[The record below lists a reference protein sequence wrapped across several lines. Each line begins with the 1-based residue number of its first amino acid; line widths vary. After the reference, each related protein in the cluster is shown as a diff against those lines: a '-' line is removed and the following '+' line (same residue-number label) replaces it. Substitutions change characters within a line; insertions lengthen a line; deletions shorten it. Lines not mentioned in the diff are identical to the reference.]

1 MAQAVVAPS
10 AEGIIMG
17 NVEAKCYCSRVG
29 LDGSVL
35 TIEFGVCTSPLWAS
49 IVTAT
54 RILLAGPF
62 ASAFWKRKSGG
73 KRLSVIGPDFA
84 WVAKAGMKHIPDA
97 IEFSTDAY
105 AESMYEGDTIGMAG
119 KLNVMPWAVETFRE
133 RLDDNPG
140 SAV

>member
-1 MAQAVVAPS
+1 
-10 AEGIIMG
+10 MG

-29 LDGSVL
+29 LDGSGL
-35 TIEFGVCTSPLWAS
+35 TIEFGVCTSPLWA
-49 IVTAT
+49 
-54 RILLAGPF
+54 LLAGPF
-62 ASAFWKRKSGG
+62 ASPFWKRKSSG

-119 KLNVMPWAVETFRE
+119 KLNVMLWAVETFRE